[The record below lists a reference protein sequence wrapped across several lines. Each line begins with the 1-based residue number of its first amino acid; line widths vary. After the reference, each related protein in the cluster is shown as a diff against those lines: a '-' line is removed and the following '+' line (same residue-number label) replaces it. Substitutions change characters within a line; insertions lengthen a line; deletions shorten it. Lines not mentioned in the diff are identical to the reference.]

1 MDCEQSQFLVLKEV
15 FEFQKRLFTEF
26 TEGQVYPIMTKN
38 LKLIDKQILC
48 FLEMN
53 NSATLWQSVECKF
66 DDDPDCYTINFWDV
80 QYEPFLVQN

>member
-66 DDDPDCYTINFWDV
+66 DDDPDSYTINFWDV